1 MQPLRTPDLDGTTP
15 RQPVHGM
22 APATAADGWAADAR
36 RSGVPEID
44 AVLLALNLY
53 GLCTPLGTR
62 VRLQLSVPVG
72 APVRTIVVAAGQRT
86 SPFTLSY
93 DGVLFVDGVPI
104 GRATRTDVDD
114 AVSGY
119 LRCWHNGAW
128 RAATINPASRSKCAG
143 CAFCPTSLESSADP
157 RLTTDQELHALLDG
171 LTNQLPKHGSLTD
184 LREVTVSTACY
195 ESEDAAVE
203 AMMVL
208 RKVLRSRQIDARI
221 VLLSSVVR
229 SRQAFRWLDEHVA
242 PFGLFLTAECITRRN
257 LLLKKTKADLQP
269 ELMPA
274 LLADARQAG
283 LDTSFTYIVGLD
295 STRDMEPFLS
305 AMLPQVTLFPS
316 LQVFQAHTPVMD
328 RLHTPEADELRYF
341 LNTRRIVESVMADAD
356 SSLAPESWRCYR
368 SLWYETY
375 AGKPLVGPRR

>member
-1 MQPLRTPDLDGTTP
+1 
-15 RQPVHGM
+15 M
-22 APATAADGWAADAR
+22 APETVADRWAIDAR
-36 RSGVPEID
+36 RSAVPEID
-44 AVLLALNLY
+44 AVLLALNVY

-72 APVRTIVVAAGQRT
+72 GPVRTVVVPAGRRS

-104 GRATRTDVDD
+104 GRATRMDVDD

-128 RAATINPASRSKCAG
+128 RAATINPASRSKCTG
-143 CAFCPTSLESSADP
+143 CAFCPTALEPSADP
-157 RLTTDQELHALLDG
+157 KLTTDAELHALLDG
-171 LTNQLPKHGSLTD
+171 LEKQLPEHGTLTD
-184 LREVTVSTACY
+184 LEEVTVSTACY
-195 ESEDAAVE
+195 ESEDAALE

-208 RKVLRSRQIDARI
+208 RKILRSRHINTRI

-229 SRQAFRWLDEHVA
+229 SREAFRWLAEHVA
-242 PFGLFLTAECITRRN
+242 PFGLFLTAECVTRRD
-257 LLLKKTKADLQP
+257 LLLKNTKADLMP

-295 STRDMEPFLS
+295 ATKDMEPFLS

-316 LQVFQAHTPVMD
+316 LQVFQSHTPVMD
-328 RLHTPEADELRYF
+328 GLRTSEADELRYF
-341 LNTRRIVESVMADAD
+341 LNARRIVESIMTDVASD
-356 SSLAPESWRCYR
+356 LAPESWRCYR
-368 SLWYETY
+368 SLWYESY
-375 AGKPLVGPRR
+375 AGLPLVGPRR